1 MQWEVQMGEY
11 KGDVGTI
18 YTKQADDVDED
29 DKRWEAWF
37 EDFHIIGLGHTE
49 LEALEDA
56 AQMTAKMNTLV
67 LQVITA
73 IRAGDVHHAAGSGD

>member
-1 MQWEVQMGEY
+1 MGEY

-18 YTKQADDVDED
+18 YTSEASDSNLGEG

-56 AQMTAKMNTLV
+56 ARMTAEMNTLA

-73 IRAGDVHHAAGSGD
+73 IRAGVVAQGAKAGAD

>member
-1 MQWEVQMGEY
+1 MGEY

-18 YTKQADDVDED
+18 YTSEADNLGDD

-49 LEALEDA
+49 LDALEDA
-56 AQMTAKMNTLV
+56 ARMVADMKTLIIESITKIRTHTAT
-67 LQVITA
+67 
-73 IRAGDVHHAAGSGD
+73 GD

>member
-1 MQWEVQMGEY
+1 MGEY

-18 YTKQADDVDED
+18 YTNEAIDVDSN

-56 AQMTAKMNTLV
+56 ARMTAEMNTLA
-67 LQVITA
+67 LQAITA
-73 IRAGDVHHAAGSGD
+73 IRAESAAQAAGGGN